1 MLIEERMYSFISE
14 ERKTIFII
22 LNDDS
27 NRIKRRIKIR
37 LLGQNTKKHI
47 DRLTINLG
55 SVA

>member
-37 LLGQNTKKHI
+37 LLGQEYKK
-47 DRLTINLG
+47 
-55 SVA
+55 AY